1 MGTHQNLKALSGID
15 ICISLSYSG
24 GKKKKKKEKTTSPA
38 KALTINIYHNLS

>member
-24 GKKKKKKEKTTSPA
+24 GKKKKKTRENDITCQSPNN
-38 KALTINIYHNLS
+38 KYLS